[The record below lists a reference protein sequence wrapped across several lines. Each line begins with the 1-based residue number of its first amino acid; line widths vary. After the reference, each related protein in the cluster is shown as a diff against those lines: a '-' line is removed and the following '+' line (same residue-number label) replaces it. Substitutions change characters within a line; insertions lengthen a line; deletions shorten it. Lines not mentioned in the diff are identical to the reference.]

1 MISAEIAGRLG
12 NQMFIIA
19 AAHSLAIDNEDQ
31 AVFPGSIICLHPPTK
46 SETRLHRNTILRNVH
61 YTNDLSFVKNVY
73 VEPANHG
80 YAKIDYK
87 PNSYLRGYFQS
98 EKYFK
103 HNREHILELFSPQK
117 QIEEHLSKKYE
128 ALIDNEDCVSVHI
141 RRGDYLKLSEFH
153 AVLGKEYY
161 GKAMDKYH
169 DANFVFF
176 SDDIE
181 WCKQTFK
188 GKNFTFIEKQPDV
201 LDMFLMSRI
210 CHNIIAN
217 SSFSWWGA
225 WLNQIDAQTVV
236 APSRWYGPKNSHLQR
251 KDLTPPSWDV
261 MILGEK

>member
-19 AAHSLAIDNEDQ
+19 AAHSLAVDNNDQ
-31 AVFPGSIICLHPPTK
+31 AVFPKSIICATPLTE
-46 SETRLHRNTILRNVH
+46 SETKLHRNTILRNVQ
-61 YTNDLSFVKNVY
+61 YTNDLSFIENLY
-73 VEPANHG
+73 VEPPNHG

-117 QIEEHLSKKYE
+117 QIEGHISKKYE
-128 ALIDNEDCVSVHI
+128 TIIDNKDCVSVHI
-141 RRGDYLKLSEFH
+141 RRGDYLEFSEFH

-161 GKAMDKYH
+161 DKAMDRYH
-169 DANFVFF
+169 GANFVFF

-201 LDMFLMSRI
+201 IDMLLMSKI

-217 SSFSWWGA
+217 SSFSWWAA
-225 WLNQIDAQTVV
+225 WLNENKDKRVV
-236 APSRWYGPKNSHLQR
+236 CPSTWFGPKNQHLDVAK
-251 KDLTPPSWDV
+251 KDLIPEEWNT
-261 MILGEK
+261 I